1 MRLPTRTILTITF
14 ASMTLFAGGVAAT
27 VSANQMCKQ
36 AFYTCEQDR
45 CLNYTDIPGESSPT
59 GHKAAFVKAACL
71 ATCKA
76 QELRCNIKALQ
87 HTGPRK
93 KCMALFCK

>member
-1 MRLPTRTILTITF
+1 MKLPTRTILTMTF
-14 ASMTLFAGGVAAT
+14 AAMTLFAGGVAETA
-27 VSANQMCKQ
+27 SAYQTCKQ

-59 GHKAAFVKAACL
+59 GHKAAFMAAACL

-76 QELRCNIKALQ
+76 EEIRCNIKALKYA
-87 HTGPRK
+87 GPRK
-93 KCMALFCK
+93 KCMALHCK